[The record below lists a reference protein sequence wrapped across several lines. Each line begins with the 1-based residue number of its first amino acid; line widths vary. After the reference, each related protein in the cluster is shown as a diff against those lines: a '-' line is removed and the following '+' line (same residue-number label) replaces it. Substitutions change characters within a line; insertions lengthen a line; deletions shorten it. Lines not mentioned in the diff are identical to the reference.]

1 MLNMISVIGKNI
13 RLCRIDLYE
22 TKNKIYIGEITFMPG
37 CGRISS
43 FSQSFL
49 NELGGLINLG

>member
-1 MLNMISVIGKNI
+1 MI
-13 RLCRIDLYE
+13 RFCRIDLYE